1 MSKILSVFGATG
13 NQGGSVI
20 RSILA
25 DPVLSKEFKLRGIT
39 RNVSKPAAQALA
51 AKGVEIVKAD
61 MSSAQDAASAVQNA
75 HTVFLVTNFW
85 ESMSAALEIA
95 QGKAVADAAKAAG
108 VKHIIF
114 SSLINVSEA
123 SGGRLSHVA
132 HFDGKAE
139 IEDYIRGTGVPATF
153 VQPGLFMS
161 GFFQF
166 IRKQG
171 DGRSLLWAMPAGVRA
186 NEARLPLLDA
196 AADTGMFVKAAIKHF
211 PGTGTDGRRIL
222 AAAEYYTPAR
232 IVSELQDVTGKKV
245 SYMEAPHD
253 VFKSFLPP
261 PAAQELL
268 ENMLLLQ
275 EPGYYAG
282 ADLKPSLELLG
293 ADKPT
298 TWKAYAQENKNK
310 WE

>member
-25 DPVLSKEFKLRGIT
+25 DPVLSKQFKLRGIT
-39 RNVSKPAAQALA
+39 RNVAKPAAQALA
-51 AKGVEIVKAD
+51 AKGVEIAD
-61 MSSAQDAASAVQNA
+61 MSSAQDAAPAVQDA
-75 HTVFLVTNFW
+75 HTVFIVTNFW

-114 SSLINVSEA
+114 SSLINVKDA
-123 SGGRLSHVA
+123 SGGRLPHVS
-132 HFDGKAE
+132 HFDAKAH
-139 IEDYIRGTGVPATF
+139 IEDYIRATGVPATF

-166 IRKQG
+166 IRKQA
-171 DGRSLLWAMPAGVRA
+171 DGSLLWAMPAGVKA
-186 NEARLPLLDA
+186 DDARLPLLDA
-196 AADTGMFVKAAIKHF
+196 AADTGIFVKAAIRHF
-211 PGTGTDGRRIL
+211 PETADGRRIL
-222 AAAEYYTPAR
+222 AATEYYTPAR
-232 IVSELQDVTGKKV
+232 IVSELEDVTGKKV
-245 SYMEAPHD
+245 SYVEAPHD

-293 ADKPT
+293 AHDKPT